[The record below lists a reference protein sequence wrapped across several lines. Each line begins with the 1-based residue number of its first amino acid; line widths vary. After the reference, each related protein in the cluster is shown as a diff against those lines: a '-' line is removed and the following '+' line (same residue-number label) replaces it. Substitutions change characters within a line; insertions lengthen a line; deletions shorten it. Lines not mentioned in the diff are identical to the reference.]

1 MRAASWRS
9 RSALRAGRLPPPS
22 ERPLVYAVEAQES
35 VTGAASREDHCGQ
48 RESET

>member
-22 ERPLVYAVEAQES
+22 EGPLIYAVEAGER
-35 VTGAASREDHCGQ
+35 VTGVASREDH
-48 RESET
+48 